1 MTRAYDEKY
10 NVCRI
15 LLESSVPCPQNQ
27 MMKTKIGLEG
37 FFQKILAHTHTYT
50 PNDVYFVSIKILFL
64 FSFFSSSG
72 HVVLGFLKSELKKK
86 FSHMPSLGLILL

>member
-37 FFQKILAHTHTYT
+37 FFQKILAHTHT

-72 HVVLGFLKSELKKK
+72 HVVLGFLKSELKKN
-86 FSHMPSLGLILL
+86 FSHMPRSYIIIE